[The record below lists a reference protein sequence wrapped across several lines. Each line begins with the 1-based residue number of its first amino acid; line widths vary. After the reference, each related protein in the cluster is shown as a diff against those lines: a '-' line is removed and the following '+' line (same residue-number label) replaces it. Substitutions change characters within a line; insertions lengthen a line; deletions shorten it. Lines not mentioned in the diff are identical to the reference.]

1 MYEIA
6 ILILGLLF
14 GGAAGLYLG
23 QLRGRGRHEVEA
35 ATLNATLA
43 ATRDQLAERERQLE
57 AARQALEVEKV
68 AGAATRERLEGARE
82 HFAEQRKQIDDMQ
95 AKVKETFAALSATAL
110 KSSNEQFL
118 TLAETRLKPV
128 RELMERY
135 EKQIKELEEARAKA
149 YGGLTERLDDMK
161 QGAEALKSQATQLVA
176 ALRSPGAKGKWGE
189 VTLQRIV
196 ELAGLTEHCD
206 FTTQDLL
213 ASGQRPDLV
222 VRLPNERCLA
232 IDSKVNTSAYL
243 DAVSAGSEAER
254 EACLDRFHGEV
265 RSTMKRLA
273 AKEYWKQLSPAP
285 EFVVMFM
292 PGEAFFAAAVA
303 RDPDLL
309 LNGVQDG
316 VLLASPTTLI
326 ALLMAVRH
334 GWQQQQVAENAE
346 RIAEAGRELYERLCT
361 FADHLEAI
369 RSGLAKAAEAYNRA
383 MGTWSSRALVSAKR
397 LKELGAAEAG
407 KEIGEAQDMDV
418 PLRALPAISE
428 HEEGGQRR
436 AI

>member
-1 MYEIA
+1 
-6 ILILGLLF
+6 
-14 GGAAGLYLG
+14 
-23 QLRGRGRHEVEA
+23 
-35 ATLNATLA
+35 
-43 ATRDQLAERERQLE
+43 
-57 AARQALEVEKV
+57 
-68 AGAATRERLEGARE
+68 
-82 HFAEQRKQIDDMQ
+82 
-95 AKVKETFAALSATAL
+95 
-110 KSSNEQFL
+110 
-118 TLAETRLKPV
+118 
-128 RELMERY
+128 
-135 EKQIKELEEARAKA
+135 
-149 YGGLTERLDDMK
+149 
-161 QGAEALKSQATQLVA
+161 
-176 ALRSPGAKGKWGE
+176 
-189 VTLQRIV
+189 
-196 ELAGLTEHCD
+196 
-206 FTTQDLL
+206 
-213 ASGQRPDLV
+213 
-222 VRLPNERCLA
+222 
-232 IDSKVNTSAYL
+232 
-243 DAVSAGSEAER
+243 
-254 EACLDRFHGEV
+254 
-265 RSTMKRLA
+265 
-273 AKEYWKQLSPAP
+273 
-285 EFVVMFM
+285 MFM